1 MDYAPTHRRRAVP
14 TPSLRSARGVAVLPI
29 AVLLLAAPSGARAAD
44 LPAELVAAAASIPA
58 TDDGL
63 RICLQIEGL
72 EDVRGVSVVVDDPP
86 DGEAAHAYS
95 SRKRGAYLGD
105 GLPGAPAPAFAQA
118 LIDAGAADRLAMGWR
133 ERRIGR
139 SAALPILRDTGST
152 PGAPAPTGLP
162 PAYVVEGRGEA
173 YVVTGPDSA
182 LFARDENNWI
192 APVVPRLAPRGA
204 GSDGT
209 SFQDAAPPRGI
220 WSSTRLCYVLKP
232 DRVLEY
238 SDPVAKPNGLRQVT
252 AAILFHPSLVPA
264 WISSPGVIA
273 SMPRRMA
280 PDEVRFVT
288 FRNDGDGWRPV
299 AYPFSEVTTGK
310 LHIVESP

>member
-1 MDYAPTHRRRAVP
+1 M
-14 TPSLRSARGVAVLPI
+14 AVLSI
-29 AVLLLAAPSGARAAD
+29 AMLLIQARSGARAAD

-72 EDVRGVSVVVDDPP
+72 ENVRGVSIVVDDPP
-86 DGEAAHAYS
+86 DTEQADAYTS
-95 SRKRGAYLGD
+95 HTRGVYLGD
-105 GLPGAPAPAFAQA
+105 GLPGTPAPAFTQA
-118 LIDAGAADRLAMGWR
+118 LIDAGAAGRLAMGWR

-139 SAALPILRDTGST
+139 PAALPILRDLGST
-152 PGAPAPTGLP
+152 PGAPAPTGLSP
-162 PAYVVEGRGEA
+162 EYVVEGRGEA
-173 YVVTGPDSA
+173 YVVTGPDA
-182 LFARDENNWI
+182 VLFAHDESNWI

-204 GSDGT
+204 GSAGT
-209 SFQDAAPPRGI
+209 SFQDAAPPRGV

-238 SDPVAKPNGLRQVT
+238 SDPVTKPNGLRQVT

-280 PDEVRFVT
+280 PDEIRFVT

-299 AYPFSEVTTGK
+299 TYPFSEVTTGK
-310 LHIVESP
+310 LHFVEGP